1 VGVVETTL
9 GLADGAFV
17 GENDGTLVLSF
28 LLGESVII

>member
-1 VGVVETTL
+1 MGVIDATM